1 MVIAK
6 ESRQTLAEVAK
17 WSFSADGK
25 PLGIDEFL
33 ESFRKQGVFFEGKEQ
48 WLKGVIKVTWENFFL
63 VCTEELD
70 DISQR
75 AAKMLIL
82 YCLEIVEDTV
92 SRLKGSVTPA
102 RIADAMKREFDRSQF
117 LQGRATSRGGE
128 ALVTGL
134 GSRHPGER
142 SGVRADIFRC
152 RERVTTTASPA
163 IDGQALLNTSAA
175 ACRSVTG
182 SPAT

>member
-1 MVIAK
+1 MVITK
-6 ESRQTLAEVAK
+6 ESRQTSAEVAK
-17 WSFSADGK
+17 WSFSTDGK

-48 WLKGVIKVTWENFFL
+48 WLKGVTKITWENFFL

-92 SRLKGSVTPA
+92 SRLKGSVTTA
-102 RIADAMKREFDRSQF
+102 RIADAMKREFDEQYDNPIYQF
-117 LQGRATSRGGE
+117 QWAMRHDAVREAVTRAVMNRWGK
-128 ALVTGL
+128 
-134 GSRHPGER
+134 
-142 SGVRADIFRC
+142 
-152 RERVTTTASPA
+152 
-163 IDGQALLNTSAA
+163 
-175 ACRSVTG
+175 
-182 SPAT
+182 

>member
-6 ESRQTLAEVAK
+6 ESRQTSAEVAK

-48 WLKGVIKVTWENFFL
+48 WLKGVTKVTWENFFL

-102 RIADAMKREFDRSQF
+102 RIADAMKREFDEQYDNPIYQF
-117 LQGRATSRGGE
+117 QWAMRHDAVREAVTRAVINRWGK
-128 ALVTGL
+128 
-134 GSRHPGER
+134 
-142 SGVRADIFRC
+142 
-152 RERVTTTASPA
+152 
-163 IDGQALLNTSAA
+163 
-175 ACRSVTG
+175 
-182 SPAT
+182 

>member
-6 ESRQTLAEVAK
+6 ESRQTSAEVAK

-48 WLKGVIKVTWENFFL
+48 WLKGVTKVTWENFFL

-102 RIADAMKREFDRSQF
+102 RITDAMKREFDEQYDNLIYQF
-117 LQGRATSRGGE
+117 QWAMRHDAVREAVTRAVINRWGK
-128 ALVTGL
+128 
-134 GSRHPGER
+134 
-142 SGVRADIFRC
+142 
-152 RERVTTTASPA
+152 
-163 IDGQALLNTSAA
+163 
-175 ACRSVTG
+175 
-182 SPAT
+182 